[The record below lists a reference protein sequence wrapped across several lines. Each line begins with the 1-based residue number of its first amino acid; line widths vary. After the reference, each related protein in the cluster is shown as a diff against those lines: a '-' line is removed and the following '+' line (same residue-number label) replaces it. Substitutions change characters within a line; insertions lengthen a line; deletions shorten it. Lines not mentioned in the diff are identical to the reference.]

1 LHVDAAEYSPESV
14 NFPMMVS
21 AVSSTR
27 LTTSIN
33 VQRSTNSEMHY
44 KDIMLDVLIFAMPV
58 KAITSHASRYRA
70 KNIATPHTSRYIAEW
85 QTTRE

>member
-1 LHVDAAEYSPESV
+1 
-14 NFPMMVS
+14 
-21 AVSSTR
+21 
-27 LTTSIN
+27 
-33 VQRSTNSEMHY
+33 MHY